1 MPDEFLKRWLL
12 SSNEKA
18 TAEDIEKDYDSFV
31 KNLKWTLIKQK
42 IAKKEEIEITPEDIR
57 AGLKKKIERQFAQ
70 YGGYPGINYDD
81 MVDRLAQN
89 QETVQKEYEELL
101 AENVLDKALEM
112 VKLKTKA
119 VSLDEYKDIVAKLQ
133 ENIQ

>member
-1 MPDEFLKRWLL
+1 MCIR
-12 SSNEKA
+12 
-18 TAEDIEKDYDSFV
+18 DS
-31 KNLKWTLIKQK
+31 
-42 IAKKEEIEITPEDIR
+42 
-57 AGLKKKIERQFAQ
+57 
-70 YGGYPGINYDD
+70 DD